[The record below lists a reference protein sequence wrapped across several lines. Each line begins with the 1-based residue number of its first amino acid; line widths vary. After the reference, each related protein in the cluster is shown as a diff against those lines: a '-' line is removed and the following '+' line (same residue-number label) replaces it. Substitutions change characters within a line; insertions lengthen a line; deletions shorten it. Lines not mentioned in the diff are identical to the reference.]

1 MKRRGM
7 MLWLLWLP
15 FATLPAA
22 PLAVMDDAG
31 RTVRL
36 AAPAQRIVSL
46 APHLTEV
53 LFAIGAGDRIVG
65 TVAHSDYP
73 PAARTLPRVG
83 GYNAIDLERILA
95 LDPDLV
101 VAWQSGNNPT
111 QLQRLQELGRVVFIN
126 EPRRLADI
134 PRTAR
139 RLAVLTG
146 RPEAGVRF
154 ARDFRRRLRALQQ
167 RYAGRRPVRMFY
179 QIWNRP
185 LITINGR
192 HLISDVMRL
201 CGAVNVFADLPAL
214 APTVSVEAVLTAAPE
229 LIVIG
234 GFEQERA
241 AWRTAWQRW
250 PQLPAVRRRHI
261 YFINPDWMQRH
272 GPRILDG
279 AEQLCRDVQKARD
292 E

>member
-1 MKRRGM
+1 
-7 MLWLLWLP
+7 MLWLLAVP

-22 PLAVMDDAG
+22 PLAVVDDAG

-36 AAPAQRIVSL
+36 VAPAQRIVSL

-53 LFAIGAGDRIVG
+53 LFAIGAGDRLVG

-73 PAARTLPRVG
+73 PAARSLPRVG
-83 GYNAIDLERILA
+83 GYNAIDPERILA

-101 VAWQSGNNPT
+101 VAWQSGNNPV
-111 QLQRLQELGRVVFIN
+111 QLQRLQELGRVLFIN

-146 RPEAGVRF
+146 MPQAGLRF
-154 ARDFRRRLRALQQ
+154 ERQFRQRLEALQQ

-179 QIWNRP
+179 QIWNSP
-185 LITINGR
+185 LITVNGR

-201 CGAVNVFADLPAL
+201 CGAVNVFAGLPAL
-214 APTVSVEAVLTAAPE
+214 APTVSVEAVLAAAPE

-234 GFEQERA
+234 GFERERA
-241 AWRTAWQRW
+241 DWRAAWQRW
-250 PQLPAVRRRHI
+250 PRLPAVRGGQI

-279 AEQLCRDVQKARD
+279 AEQLCRYVEESRERGMAGL
-292 E
+292 